1 MGDDLRKMFD
11 AGDETVLP
19 PVVAAIAYSA
29 HAYGVSFN
37 NKAVVVI
44 GKGRLVGAP
53 ATVWATRQGGKV
65 VSLSNLDTKEPHLQT
80 ADIIILGAGV
90 PALVSPSMIKNG
102 VVIFDAGTSEEEGKL
117 AGDAD
122 PSCASVASLIT
133 PVPGGIGPIAV
144 ALLFSNLYTLGAR
157 KDALSID

>member
-1 MGDDLRKMFD
+1 
-11 AGDETVLP
+11 
-19 PVVAAIAYSA
+19 
-29 HAYGVSFN
+29 
-37 NKAVVVI
+37 
-44 GKGRLVGAP
+44 
-53 ATVWATRQGGKV
+53 V
-65 VSLSNLDTKEPHLQT
+65 VSLSHLDTKEPHLQT
-80 ADIIILGAGV
+80 ADIVILGAGV

-122 PSCASVASLIT
+122 PSCVSVASLIT

-157 KDALSID
+157 KDALSMD